1 MVARVE
7 PNEQKTPSPA
17 GTQSPPD
24 KQELKRE
31 ILDFVKLVVWFLII
45 FLGLRQYVIEGYE
58 VQGESMEPTLS
69 NNERILV
76 FKLPHELSKL
86 SLFRGIDAIHPGDII
101 VFESPDNTDK
111 RYVKRVIAM
120 GPKKRSGRTVGA
132 QGPEGAG
139 DSVDEVLVTF
149 ERGEVFVNNHKLE
162 ETYIA
167 PGARRSDGYQSL
179 KLGPGEYYVLGDNR
193 NVSKDSRSFDAI
205 VDGTIIGKAVIRFW
219 PPSEISLLR

>member
-1 MVARVE
+1 ME
-7 PNEQKTPSPA
+7 PNEQETPSPVEA
-17 GTQSPPD
+17 EAPPD

-31 ILDFVKLVVWFLII
+31 VLDFVKLVVWFLII

-69 NNERILV
+69 NNQRILV
-76 FKLPHELSKL
+76 FKLPHQLSKL
-86 SLFRGIDAIHPGDII
+86 SLFRGIDAIHSGDII

-120 GPKKRSGRTVGA
+120 GPKKRSNQTVGA
-132 QGPEGAG
+132 QGPDGAG
-139 DSVDEVLVTF
+139 DSVDEVLVTY
-149 ERGEVFVNNHKLE
+149 ERGEVYVNNRKLE

-167 PGARRSDGYQSL
+167 PGARRSDERQTL

-193 NVSKDSRSFDAI
+193 NVSKDSRSFNAI

-219 PPSEISLLR
+219 PPSEISFLR

>member
-1 MVARVE
+1 ME
-7 PNEQKTPSPA
+7 PNEQETPSPIEA
-17 GTQSPPD
+17 ENPPD

-45 FLGLRQYVIEGYE
+45 FLGLREFVIEGYE

-76 FKLPHELSKL
+76 FKLPHQLSRV
-86 SLFRGIDAIHPGDII
+86 SLFRGIDAIHSGDII

-120 GPKKRSGRTVGA
+120 GAKKQSSQTVDA
-132 QGPEGAG
+132 EGPDGQG
-139 DSVDEVLVTF
+139 DSPGGVQVIF
-149 ERGEVFVNNHKLE
+149 EQGEVFVNNHKIDE
-162 ETYIA
+162 PYIA
-167 PGARRSDGYQSL
+167 PGSRRSHERQIL
-179 KLGPGEYYVLGDNR
+179 NLGQGEYYVLGDNR

-205 VDGTIIGKAVIRFW
+205 HDGSVIGRAVIRFW
-219 PPSEISLLR
+219 PPSEISFL